1 MQNFKTIS
9 AVILLAASVSMSA
22 SHAADAPK
30 IAVADNLEALMKSNE
45 AKKQLDSLQKELAQD
60 KQKIEAL
67 EADLKKLN
75 KQLDTDKAVMS
86 EDQQKKLLKEAEEK
100 SVDRNFLIQKYQKR
114 QQEGQQEVVKAMR
127 PKFQAAIEAVVKK
140 GGYDII
146 LHKQALVYSG
156 EAFDVTDEITAKL
169 NESK

>member
-1 MQNFKTIS
+1 MKNVK
-9 AVILLAASVSMSA
+9 LLSVVTFVLCAAGMSA
-22 SHAADAPK
+22 YAADAPK

-45 AKKQLDSLQKELAQD
+45 AKKQLDVLQKELAQD
-60 KQKIEAL
+60 KKKIEAL
-67 EADLKKLN
+67 EADLQKLN
-75 KQLDTDKAVMS
+75 KQLDTDKAVMG
-86 EDQQKKLLKEAEEK
+86 EAQQKKLLKDAEEK
-100 SVDRNFLIQKYQKR
+100 AVDRNFLIQKYQKR

-146 LHKQALVYSG
+146 LHKQALVYSA

>member
-1 MQNFKTIS
+1 MQNIKLIS
-9 AVILLAASVSMSA
+9 AAFMMTCCLSVSY
-22 SHAADAPK
+22 AADAPKPK

-45 AKKQLDSLQKELAQD
+45 AKKQLDALQKELGQD

-86 EDQQKKLLKEAEEK
+86 EDQQKKLLKDAEEK

-114 QQEGQQEVVKAMR
+114 QQEGQQEIVKAMR

-156 EAFDVTDEITAKL
+156 EAFDVTDQITARL

>member
-1 MQNFKTIS
+1 MQCFR
-9 AVILLAASVSMSA
+9 ALCLATVLGAGSVSLA
-22 SHAADAPK
+22 WAADAPK
-30 IAVADNLEALMKSNE
+30 IAVADNLEALMKSNQ
-45 AKKQLDSLQKELAQD
+45 AKKQLDALQKELSQE
-60 KQKIEAL
+60 KQKIEAID
-67 EADLKKLN
+67 ADLKRLN

-100 SVDRNFLIQKYQKR
+100 SIDRNFLVQKYQKR
-114 QQEGQQEVVKAMR
+114 QQEGQQEIVKEMR
-127 PKFQAAIEAVVKK
+127 PKFQEAIEAVVKK

-169 NESK
+169 NEVK

>member
-1 MQNFKTIS
+1 MRSFKMLS
-9 AVILLAASVSMSA
+9 AVALLLSSVGIASSY
-22 SHAADAPK
+22 AADAPK
-30 IAVADNLEALMKSNE
+30 IAVADNLEALMKSDE
-45 AKKQLDSLQKELAQD
+45 AKKQLDALQKELAQD
-60 KQKIEAL
+60 KKKIEAL

-86 EDQQKKLLKEAEEK
+86 EEQQKKLLKDAEEK

-156 EAFDVTDEITAKL
+156 EAFDVTDDITAKL